1 MRIIEDTTNNFTET
15 LILIAGI
22 FPHLEDDFFI
32 KKLQAKTETCIR
44 GYIKFKSREEETSV
58 AQYHAIE
65 KLIFY
70 ANDIL
75 ELFELISYFG
85 KTKKTAPLLLAGR
98 SLLALKLGLLREK
111 NNLSVIFK
119 KREGSVPEIISKS
132 DNKDQMLEINTV
144 TSKKNIRQNL
154 ELNPSKEKILNFI
167 KKSPNARPKDIIHE
181 FNALSDRTVKRN
193 LGELLRVGLI
203 NKKIENKAVYYSAE
217 N

>member
-1 MRIIEDTTNNFTET
+1 MRIEDTTNHFAHT
-15 LILIAGI
+15 LILVVGI

-32 KKLQAKTETCIR
+32 KKLRVKMEIFIS
-44 GYIKFKSREEETSV
+44 GYIRFGSREEDTSV
-58 AQYHAIE
+58 AQYYLIE
-65 KLIFY
+65 KLIS
-70 ANDIL
+70 DTDDVL
-75 ELFELISYFG
+75 ELFELISHLG
-85 KTKKTAPLLLAGR
+85 ITKKTVPLLLASR
-98 SLLALKLGLLREK
+98 SLLDLKLELLKIK
-111 NNLSVIFK
+111 NSLIVNLKKKENSAPVIIHK
-119 KREGSVPEIISKS
+119 LA
-132 DNKDQMLEINTV
+132 NKDQASVVNVV
-144 TSKKNIRQNL
+144 TSQKNIKQKL